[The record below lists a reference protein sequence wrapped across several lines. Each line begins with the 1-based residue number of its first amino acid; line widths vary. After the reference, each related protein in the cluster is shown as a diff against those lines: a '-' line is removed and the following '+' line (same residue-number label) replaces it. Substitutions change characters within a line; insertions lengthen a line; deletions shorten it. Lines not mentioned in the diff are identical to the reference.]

1 MERDAELVDVT
12 WYEWGYVV
20 NGHRVLWRKPICD
33 NRIAYAMMDEED
45 RELMIQRERW
55 DDRDK
60 QEEEMLT
67 PAQQNELNITKLSE
81 LTADAHAKREDSGT
95 SVSGKNYWHGFEDG
109 LKRAIMVLQG
119 RG

>member
-33 NRIAYAMMDEED
+33 NRIADAMM
-45 RELMIQRERW
+45 
-55 DDRDK
+55 K

-67 PAQQNELNITKLSE
+67 PAQQHELNISKLSQ